1 MPNFIHVCTLVV
13 LLYLPYTGF
22 LLIWYCT
29 RMQTINKETN
39 KHIQDEIFMKWWTLP
54 SSNLP
59 SDHSHEHQNSHAL
72 WKGHCETACPENG
85 RSRAFAMG
93 TTGARVGDVWWR
105 DWVVGRVWG
114 EEGEWVD
121 GSDWGRRRRDQS
133 VRWEGYRGRTKGR
146 TRSERNG
153 RDWEGNQFESNA
165 HQMARTTQTI
175 ATISHYLDSPRYHLF
190 PFTICSNVFSP
201 KEDFCL

>member
-1 MPNFIHVCTLVV
+1 MCNMWHTLLIHHLIITCFYFITFNSITTVSFMPNFMHVCTLAV

-85 RSRAFAMG
+85 RSGAFAMG
-93 TTGARVGDVWWR
+93 TTEGRVGDV
-105 DWVVGRVWG
+105 VTGLGSGKGVGRGRGMGRRKWLG
-114 EEGEWVD
+114 EKEEG
-121 GSDWGRRRRDQS
+121 S
-133 VRWEGYRGRTKGR
+133 VRKVGR
-146 TRSERNG
+146 
-153 RDWEGNQFESNA
+153 
-165 HQMARTTQTI
+165 I
-175 ATISHYLDSPRYHLF
+175 
-190 PFTICSNVFSP
+190 
-201 KEDFCL
+201 

>member
-1 MPNFIHVCTLVV
+1 MSTLAV

-29 RMQTINKETN
+29 RLQTINKETN
-39 KHIQDEIFMKWWTLP
+39 KYSW
-54 SSNLP
+54 
-59 SDHSHEHQNSHAL
+59 SD
-72 WKGHCETACPENG
+72 GHCLHRICRRIIHTSIRTLTHYGKGIAKQPAPKMAGAG
-85 RSRAFAMG
+85 RLRWGLQRAGEG
-93 TTGARVGDVWWR
+93 TWWR
-105 DWVVGRVWG
+105 DWVVGREWG
-114 EEGEWVD
+114 EEGEWAD